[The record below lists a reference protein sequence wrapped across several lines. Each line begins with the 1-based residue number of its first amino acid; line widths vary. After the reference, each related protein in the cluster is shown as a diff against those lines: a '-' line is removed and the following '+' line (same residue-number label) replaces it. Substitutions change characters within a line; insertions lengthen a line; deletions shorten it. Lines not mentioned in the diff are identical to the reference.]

1 MSGKYGTTLLDVRSV
16 NAALTNTTR
25 IIVSTPW
32 TPAAVPGC
40 ILYAGAYQE
49 ARATRNTQPVL
60 VDGACEDVSRWEAHS
75 GALLSN
81 QPGGVSGNCMRVA
94 YNGAA
99 NPLAGQ
105 SIGIV
110 GNRYRASG
118 WFRGDG
124 AKRPE
129 VLVFNSLALGLASN
143 EWQSFAA
150 DQTMGASGIFGLRC
164 TTAAAGYAE
173 FDSLTLSNLSV
184 KTYTPA
190 FTTVAGAAL
199 GQSSAALMPW
209 IDQTAGALRFDGTA
223 DNMSLSGALSSWK
236 CLHDGT
242 GVTVLIALKRTT
254 SGDYILSTDNAINT
268 NVGVY
273 LRRASDPGT
282 AELRVHNGSGTP
294 VCTVTQTGL
303 TIDTPHVLEYSLS
316 TEDGAEITVDGVSNA
331 AALTGSCSSSN
342 PTYAPMF
349 MARQGGG
356 WLAGYL
362 YDILVIARRLAP
374 TDPERVAA
382 RRYMA
387 ALCGAVVP

>member
-1 MSGKYGTTLLDVRSV
+1 MMGMGMGVGFSSPP
-16 NAALTNTTR
+16 
-25 IIVSTPW
+25 PW

-49 ARATRNTQPVL
+49 ARATRNTAPTIP
-60 VDGACEDVSRWEAHS
+60 GAGWS
-75 GALLSN
+75 GTNWAGSGLGPYTHTAGSTADLTQAILL
-81 QPGGVSGNCMRVA
+81 A
-94 YNGAA
+94 
-99 NPLAGQ
+99 
-105 SIGIV
+105 
-110 GNRYRASG
+110 GNRYTAAFAVSGLTTGTVTHKQGTAAGTARSADGTYTDELTCAGSGASI
-118 WFRGDG
+118 WTPSNDFDG
-124 AKRPE
+124 A
-129 VLVFNSLALGLASN
+129 VLV
-143 EWQSFAA
+143 QS
-150 DQTMGASGIFGLRC
+150 IV
-164 TTAAAGYAE
+164 
-173 FDSLTLSNLSV
+173 NLSLSS
-184 KTYTPA
+184 YSPA

-209 IDQTAGALRFDGTA
+209 IDQTVGALCFDGTA
-223 DNMSLSGALSSWK
+223 DNMTLSGALSSWK

-242 GVTVLIALKRTT
+242 GVTVLVALKRTN

-268 NVGVY
+268 NVGVSI
-273 LRRASDPGT
+273 RRASDPGT
-282 AELRVHNGSGTP
+282 AELRVHNGTGTP

-303 TIDTPHVLEYSLS
+303 TINTPHVIEYSLS

-331 AALTGSCSSSN
+331 SGLTGSCAGSN

-349 MARQGGG
+349 MSRQGGN